1 MSFKIDLWFP
11 TPIYVADDILSD
23 LENEKIFNHFTQ
35 VSDKVKSGGSNW
47 LSKPYNTMGV
57 YDLRE
62 SEVYNTL
69 LETVTEHVNT
79 FASEYNTTDYFKCKN
94 SWGNISHAGEYQEY
108 HIHSHSSFSAVYY
121 CKCPIQSGDI
131 VFENPFLD
139 MMEIQNIKSHN
150 NLTYQNCSYPAKE
163 KRLIIFRSHL
173 KHMVKPGN
181 NQSPRI
187 SFAFNYYPALG
198 SGSSS

>member
-1 MSFKIDLWFP
+1 MNYKIDLWFP
-11 TPIYVADDILSD
+11 TPIYVADDVLSD
-23 LENEKIFNHFTQ
+23 LENRKISNHFTQ
-35 VSDKVKSGGSNW
+35 LSKTIESGGNNW
-47 LSKPYNTMGV
+47 IAKPYNTIGT

-69 LETVTEHVNT
+69 VETVTKHINT

-108 HIHSHSSFSAVYY
+108 HIHAHSTFSAVYY
-121 CKCPIQSGDI
+121 CACPENSGDI
-131 VFENPFLD
+131 VFENPFVD
-139 MMEIQNIKSHN
+139 MMEIQNIQSHN
-150 NLTYQNCSYPAKE
+150 QLSYQNCTYQAKE

-187 SFAFNYYPALG
+187 SFAFNY
-198 SGSSS
+198 